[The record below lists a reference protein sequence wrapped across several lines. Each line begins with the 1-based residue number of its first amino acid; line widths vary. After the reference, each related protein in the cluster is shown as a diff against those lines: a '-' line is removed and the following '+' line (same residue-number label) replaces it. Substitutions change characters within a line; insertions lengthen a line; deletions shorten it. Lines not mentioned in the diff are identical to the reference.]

1 MSEASLDKRYRIR
14 RSDPNNIAIE
24 RRVASKT
31 GDEVWR
37 IIGYYGNSHDSLIS
51 GLLRAVIANHTP
63 KDVKL
68 SEQLEEIHLELVS
81 MRGYLKKIIEEAKWE
96 KEKLNG

>member
-1 MSEASLDKRYRIR
+1 MNLDKKYRIR
-14 RSDPNNIAIE
+14 RSDLNNIAIE
-24 RRVASKT
+24 RRVTSKT

-37 IIGYYGNSHDSLIS
+37 IIGYYGNSPNSLIS

-68 SEQLEEIHLELVS
+68 SEQLETMQLELVS
-81 MRGYLKKIIEEAKWE
+81 ARDDLKKIIEEAKL
-96 KEKLNG
+96 K

>member
-1 MSEASLDKRYRIR
+1 MNLDKHYRIR
-14 RSDPNNIAIE
+14 RSDPNNIVIE

-31 GDEVWR
+31 DNETWR
-37 IIGYYGNSHDSLIS
+37 IIGYHGNSPDSLIS

-68 SEQLEEIHLELVS
+68 SEQLETIQLELVS
-81 MRGYLKKIIEEAKWE
+81 ARGYLKKIIEKAILK
-96 KEKLNG
+96 

>member
-1 MSEASLDKRYRIR
+1 MNLDKHYRIR

-37 IIGYYGNSHDSLIS
+37 IIGYYGNSINSLIS
-51 GLLRAVIANHTP
+51 GLLRVATAKHTP
-63 KDVKL
+63 KDVRL
-68 SEQLEEIHLELVS
+68 SEQVETMQLELVS
-81 MRGYLKKIIEEAKWE
+81 TKSDLKKMIEEAELK
-96 KEKLNG
+96 

>member
-1 MSEASLDKRYRIR
+1 MNLDEQYRIR

-37 IIGYYGNSHDSLIS
+37 IIGYYGNSPDSLIS
-51 GLLRAVIANHTP
+51 GLLRIAIANHTP

-68 SEQLEEIHLELVS
+68 LEQLETMQLEQVLIGS
-81 MRGYLKKIIEEAKWE
+81 YLKKIIEKAILK
-96 KEKLNG
+96 

>member
-1 MSEASLDKRYRIR
+1 MNLDEHYRIH

-31 GDEVWR
+31 GNEVWR
-37 IIGYYGNSHDSLIS
+37 IIGYYGNSTDSLIS

-63 KDVKL
+63 KDAKL
-68 SEQLEEIHLELVS
+68 SEQLEMIQLELIS
-81 MRGYLKKIIEEAKWE
+81 MRSYLKKIIEKAELK
-96 KEKLNG
+96 

>member
-1 MSEASLDKRYRIR
+1 MNLDKCYRIR

-31 GDEVWR
+31 GKEVWR

-51 GLLRAVIANHTP
+51 GLLRAAIANHMP

-68 SEQLEEIHLELVS
+68 SEQLEAIQLELVS
-81 MRGYLKKIIEEAKWE
+81 AKGYLKKIIERVELK
-96 KEKLNG
+96 